1 MAKAKSATRRGEREL
16 AFQVLYGLSFT
27 PASDVDD
34 LRHIFRISPDYL
46 ARWQGQEPPVHPSG
60 FAWELV
66 EGVWSKSDE
75 LDASISN
82 FSRNWRVDRMGRVEL
97 TLLRLAVYEIMFRAD
112 VPPKVA
118 INEAIELGKRYSTQN
133 SGAFIN
139 GILDKI
145 MNRARPAGSAATE
158 TIAVTPALD
167 EELPDVAAEVE
178 REG

>member
-27 PASDVDD
+27 PANDIDE
-34 LRHIFRISPDYL
+34 LRRFFRVSPDYL
-46 ARWQGQEPPVHPSG
+46 ARWEGQEPPSQPSG

-75 LDASISN
+75 LDASITS

-97 TLLRLAVYEIMFRAD
+97 TLLRLAVFEIMYRTD

-118 INEAIELGKRYSTQN
+118 INEALELSRQFGEGNAKS
-133 SGAFIN
+133 FIN
-139 GILDKI
+139 GILDAVAKALETGGI
-145 MNRARPAGSAATE
+145 SRPAADPS
-158 TIAVTPALD
+158 TIS
-167 EELPDVAAEVE
+167 E
-178 REG
+178 

>member
-34 LRHIFRISPDYL
+34 LRRIFRISPDYL

-118 INEAIELGKRYSTQN
+118 INEALELSRQFGEDNAKS
-133 SGAFIN
+133 FIN
-139 GILDKI
+139 GILDAVAKALETGGI
-145 MNRARPAGSAATE
+145 MRPAADSS
-158 TIAVTPALD
+158 TIS
-167 EELPDVAAEVE
+167 E
-178 REG
+178 

>member
-27 PASDVDD
+27 PANNIEE
-34 LRHIFRISPDYL
+34 LRRFFRISPDNL
-46 ARWQGQEPPVHPSG
+46 ARWEDQEPPSQPSG

-75 LDASISN
+75 LDASISS

-97 TLLRLAVYEIMFRAD
+97 TLLRLAVFEIMYRND

-118 INEAIELGKRYSTQN
+118 INEALELSRQFGEGNAKS
-133 SGAFIN
+133 FIN
-139 GILDKI
+139 GILDAVSKALETGGI
-145 MNRARPAGSAATE
+145 SRPAANSS
-158 TIAVTPALD
+158 TIS
-167 EELPDVAAEVE
+167 E
-178 REG
+178 

>member
-27 PASDVDD
+27 PARDIDD
-34 LRHIFRISPDYL
+34 LRRFFRISPDYL
-46 ARWQGQEPPVHPSG
+46 ARWEGQEPPSHPSG

-75 LDASISN
+75 LDAAITN

-97 TLLRLAVYEIMFRAD
+97 TLLRLAVFEIMYRSD

-118 INEAIELGKRYSTQN
+118 INEALELSRQFGEGNAKS
-133 SGAFIN
+133 FIN
-139 GILDKI
+139 GILDAVAKALETGGI
-145 MNRARPAGSAATE
+145 SRPAADPS
-158 TIAVTPALD
+158 TIS
-167 EELPDVAAEVE
+167 E
-178 REG
+178 

>member
-1 MAKAKSATRRGEREL
+1 MVRLRGFRTVSRWVACANSWAFRRGSGTRYAGACMAKGKSATRRGEREL

-34 LRHIFRISPDYL
+34 LRRIFRISPDYL

-97 TLLRLAVYEIMFRAD
+97 TLLRLAVYEIMEQAALAD
-112 VPPKVA
+112 SSVQRHIDGLTVRKVVVVPGKLVNIVA
-118 INEAIELGKRYSTQN
+118 N
-133 SGAFIN
+133 
-139 GILDKI
+139 
-145 MNRARPAGSAATE
+145 
-158 TIAVTPALD
+158 
-167 EELPDVAAEVE
+167 
-178 REG
+178 

>member
-1 MAKAKSATRRGEREL
+1 MAKGKSATRRGEREL

-34 LRHIFRISPDYL
+34 LRRIFRISPDYL

-118 INEAIELGKRYSTQN
+118 INEALELSRQFGEDNAKALSTA
-133 SGAFIN
+133 SSMPWPR
-139 GILDKI
+139 LWK
-145 MNRARPAGSAATE
+145 PAGSCVPPPIRPPYPSNPVKPHDART
-158 TIAVTPALD
+158 L
-167 EELPDVAAEVE
+167 
-178 REG
+178 